1 MVFINDCKLAIKL
14 AVKLA
19 IKSVFQGNVFIF
31 ENKR

>member
-19 IKSVFQGNVFIF
+19 IKSAFQCNVFIF
-31 ENKR
+31 

>member
-19 IKSVFQGNVFIF
+19 IKSVFQCNAFIF
-31 ENKR
+31 